1 MSDVNMDNIFGGKQ
15 KFDDPFMMPS
25 SAHMPDD
32 LSTALDFCMFL
43 YYLNPQYR
51 RASARVIR
59 HFITDFEYP
68 GEGSGQEKD
77 ELDAYLT
84 YQLRLPQAMAE
95 MGDEWA
101 CYGNAFYRIHFP
113 FDRYLVDKRHSAEY
127 SLNMFGPDQIAFDLK
142 TMKYEVT
149 DPKNTKKKIKLPFRD
164 IMSKDKDKIRLRK
177 LNPRNVVIRH
187 NLISGSSSYIYRFE
201 KEIINDIKEG
211 KTHVIDEIPMDML
224 AAISKDQDFLFFED
238 EIYHFKS
245 PTICGVSNRGWGLP
259 ETLANYRSL
268 HLLQVYRKIDEAI
281 GLDYM
286 VPFRLFTPEFKDTES
301 AIVKNIILTQWRTQ
315 VETIIKNRRKDKFA
329 MHALPFPVNYQ
340 EFGAEGKN
348 LTPKDLLEYQTD
360 SMLDGMG
367 YPAELFKGSLTV
379 QQIPTSVRLF
389 ENSFMFIHLGFTQFA
404 QWVSRKI
411 SRYMGEEFIEVS
423 ISKPSLADNLDRQ
436 NIVMQLSSAGEIS
449 RKKAYA
455 FLGIEDPVE
464 ERRERLEEDMEI
476 QKIQM
481 EKEEELR
488 REMETG
494 SIDQTLDAQQQQ
506 AQQQQG
512 APAGSAP
519 GGPPN
524 AQGSSPL
531 DIQEQAQ
538 QMAQQFLAMDEG
550 SRRKELDAIRGSN
563 PTLHA
568 LVKEFMEKMRNQ
580 AGSQG
585 VQQMY
590 QQMQQGGQGGPPQQ

>member
-1 MSDVNMDNIFGGKQ
+1 MENIFGGSKA
-15 KFDDPFMMPS
+15 KFDDPFLMPS
-25 SAHMPDD
+25 SASMPED
-32 LSTALDFCMFL
+32 LSSALDFCMFL

-51 RASARVIR
+51 RASSRVIR

-68 GEGSGQEKD
+68 GEGSGSEKD
-77 ELDAYLT
+77 TLDKYLT

-101 CYGNAFYRIHFP
+101 CYGNSFYRIHFP
-113 FDRYLVDKRHSAEY
+113 FDRYLVDSRHSAEY
-127 SLNMFGPDQIAFDLK
+127 SLNMFSGHQIKFDLK
-142 TMKYEVT
+142 TMKYEVP
-149 DPKNTKKKIKLPFRD
+149 DPKNTKKLIKLPFRD

-177 LNPRNVVIRH
+177 LNPRNIVIRH
-187 NLISGSSSYIYRFE
+187 NLISGSSSYIYKFE
-201 KEIINDIKEG
+201 NDIVRDVKDNKIHIIN
-211 KTHVIDEIPMDML
+211 EIPMDML
-224 AAISKDQDFLFFED
+224 AAMSKDQDFLFYED

-245 PTICGVSNRGWGLP
+245 PTICGVSNKGWGLP

-268 HLLQVYRKIDEAI
+268 HLLQVYRKIDESI

-286 VPFRLFTPEFKDTES
+286 VPFRLFSPEFKDTES
-301 AIVKNIILTQWRTQ
+301 AIVKNLILTQWRSQ
-315 VETIIKNRRKDKFA
+315 VQTIIQNRRKDKFA

-340 EFGAEGKN
+340 EFGGEGKN

-389 ENSFMFIHLGFTQFA
+389 ENSFMFIHLGFTQFS

-411 SRYMGEEFIEVS
+411 ARYMGEEFIEVS

-436 NIVMQLSSAGEIS
+436 NIIMQLSSAGEIS

-464 ERRERLEEDMEI
+464 ERRDRLEEDMEI

-506 AQQQQG
+506 QAQQQG
-512 APAGSAP
+512 GPAGSAP

-524 AQGSSPL
+524 AQGTSPL

-538 QMAQQFLAMDEG
+538 QMAQQFLSMDEG

-568 LVKEFMEKMRNQ
+568 LVKEFMEKMRSQ
-580 AGSQG
+580 AGAQG

-590 QQMQQGGQGGPPQQ
+590 QQMQGGGQQ